1 MPQSA
6 QDGIKTAVD
15 ELRLK
20 IANLEAESLAY
31 QTVYED
37 TEKEMKA
44 KLERRIIEVKE
55 EIKIEPFADQ
65 QVHNPA
71 SDPKVK
77 A

>member
-1 MPQSA
+1 V
-6 QDGIKTAVD
+6 QDGIKAAVD

-55 EIKIEPFADQ
+55 EIKIEPFSDQ